1 MMNTPPALP
10 PDHVAIAPTTQLES
24 HLRTLRILHFVMAGL
39 TLVGIGFLCAHYFMM
54 TSFMKMPLQQGQ
66 QPMKPQDMET
76 VMGVLRYIYFG
87 MGGMILVGGLLNL
100 LVAIFIGRRSNRIFC
115 LVVSGFNCMGF
126 PMGTALGVFTIMTL
140 TKPEAVLRFEKRW
153 E

>member
-1 MMNTPPALP
+1 MNTPPALP
-10 PDHVAIAPTTQLES
+10 SIPVVTAPMTQLES

-39 TLVGIGFLCAHYFMM
+39 TILGIGFLCAHYFVM
-54 TSFMKMPLQQGQ
+54 TSFLKMPMQQGQ
-66 QPMKPQDMET
+66 RPMKPEELASFMT
-76 VMGVLRYIYFG
+76 IMRYFYLA
-87 MGGMILVGGLLNL
+87 MGGMVVVGGILNL
-100 LVAIFIGRRSNRIFC
+100 LVAIFIGSRSHRIFC

-153 E
+153 D